1 MLACYL
7 EAPKKVAVKDV
18 PIPKLAAGDILVR
31 MEASGICGTDLEKI
45 EGQLGPGGILGH
57 EVSGTIEKVAD
68 NVTEHKPG
76 ERVVA
81 HHHVPCYQCA
91 DCFNGNYTLCNEFKR
106 TNIDPCGFAEYFR
119 VPQYNIARG
128 AVIPLPPELSFE
140 ESAMIE
146 PTACC
151 IRAIRRAHVKQSDS
165 VLVVGLGPTGLTQI
179 QLLRNTTTGRIIGSD
194 IIESRLKLGRK
205 LGADETINALT
216 EDVPSH
222 VRKMTKDG
230 VDLAIV
236 STGNEK
242 ALSQAFS
249 SVRKGGR
256 ILLFGA
262 PSHGASYQLNV
273 SELFSRQITLLSSYS
288 CVEAEMEEAIRL
300 VSEKRLDLKS
310 LITDRF
316 KIRDAEK
323 AMEFAKTSKTA
334 IKTIILP

>member
-1 MLACYL
+1 MLACFL

-18 PIPKLAAGDILVR
+18 PIPKLAAGDILIR